1 MLSHV
6 RAASCLLKT
15 PMSKSLGILAFMAG
29 DHKTFSREQA
39 RRKHEKAE
47 KEIEKEIRRRPVQ
60 AEMGRIVEKKLSTKK
75 GQFKLQLY
83 PFRPRQQAHANVN
96 AREREKSRSKS
107 KSKSHSSHHHHSS
120 HSRPSEHAAWK
131 QHPPDRPHKSSGRD
145 ADRGRY
151 RTRHHAESA
160 SDLASVLSSIHLS
173 DEDYEGHDGSYYDDD
188 GDAHEEYPHAPHTP
202 PQGPAPD
209 FPPPPPG
216 IHAGHPPQHY
226 SQQPSSNGQFV
237 FPPQSQARPPPMG
250 PPMQPGAGPGIRQPM
265 GQPMGQSPMGSP
277 PMGMAASQFM
287 PGSMPPPPPPP
298 LPPPSPGMTGPMGG
312 PQFGGLVRTTDG
324 HGNASGSS
332 IPGTIARNTSYDTT
346 RSNGIHAA
354 CIGRVGRI

>member
-1 MLSHV
+1 MPSHV

-83 PFRPRQQAHANVN
+83 PFGPRQQAHANVN

-107 KSKSHSSHHHHSS
+107 KSKLHSSHYRHSS

-151 RTRHHAESA
+151 RTRHHVESA
-160 SDLASVLSSIHLS
+160 SDLASVLSSTHFS

-188 GDAHEEYPHAPHTP
+188 GDAHEEYPHTPHTP
-202 PQGPAPD
+202 PQGPARIFLCHHLGSMLVTLLSITRNSLLLTGNL
-209 FPPPPPG
+209 FPPRSHRHG
-216 IHAGHPPQHY
+216 RRRWDRRC
-226 SQQPSSNGQFV
+226 N
-237 FPPQSQARPPPMG
+237 RE
-250 PPMQPGAGPGIRQPM
+250 RDR
-265 GQPMGQSPMGSP
+265 
-277 PMGMAASQFM
+277 
-287 PGSMPPPPPPP
+287 
-298 LPPPSPGMTGPMGG
+298 
-312 PQFGGLVRTTDG
+312 GLDNRWDNRWDNRLWDNRLWD
-324 HGNASGSS
+324 H
-332 IPGTIARNTSYDTT
+332 RLWEW
-346 RSNGIHAA
+346 
-354 CIGRVGRI
+354 